1 MASGCPVVM
10 TDVGLAGEV
19 LIDKK
24 DGLVVPVG
32 KNEKL
37 TEAILNLIENP
48 ELRAELIRNSQ
59 KTLSFWPKKEDYLKA
74 YRDSWLL
81 C

>member
-1 MASGCPVVM
+1 MAVVEAMVAGCPVIM

-32 KNEKL
+32 DKNKL
-37 TEAILNLIENP
+37 VGAILD
-48 ELRAELIRNSQ
+48 
-59 KTLSFWPKKEDYLKA
+59 FD
-74 YRDSWLL
+74 
-81 C
+81 